1 MCELGNAHQAIGSE
15 VCGREAPT
23 LLLPGTGLRSV
34 TVRPPMETVS
44 EKTLLDIAVL
54 ERELLA

>member
-1 MCELGNAHQAIGSE
+1 MCEMGNAHQAIGSE
-15 VCGREAPT
+15 VRGREAPT

>member
-15 VCGREAPT
+15 VRGREAPT

-34 TVRPPMETVS
+34 TVRPPME
-44 EKTLLDIAVL
+44 KTLLDIAVL